1 MYLTDFQSTAQI
13 IPVITHN
20 FTVQSN
26 WSHHWISSTRLNL
39 PRLTSSIC
47 LHNKFH
53 LLTSTHPQPSDMQ
66 ITKGWN
72 NERWSKRKSKGRFDF
87 VHNYYH
93 SYDRNTLWGCRN
105 NVELRIDRRG
115 PPPKR
120 PRLILKLVSHWLQ
133 REYRLVTLRHVN
145 AKCYNAA
152 PALLRCSIILTP
164 NKVLSD
170 KRTQASVLI

>member
-53 LLTSTHPQPSDMQ
+53 LLTSTHPQPSDTQ
-66 ITKGWN
+66 RTKGWN
-72 NERWSKRKSKGRFDF
+72 NERCSKRKSKGRFDF
-87 VHNYYH
+87 VYHYCH
-93 SYDRNTLWGCRN
+93 SYDRNTVRGCLN
-105 NVELRIDRRG
+105 YVELKLDRRG

-120 PRLILKLVSHWLQ
+120 PRRILKLVSHWLQ
-133 REYRLVTLRHVN
+133 RECRVINITQR
-145 AKCYNAA
+145 
-152 PALLRCSIILTP
+152 
-164 NKVLSD
+164 
-170 KRTQASVLI
+170 KRKML